1 MSERTWERIGALSGL
16 QAAILFG
23 AAFVIFLTTD
33 PMGTPRV
40 PDVANAADA
49 SAFIRDHQDALKVQ
63 LLLNSAAIL
72 AFVWFLGSLW
82 SRLRAAEGGPARVA
96 AIASAGGI
104 VGAAAVL
111 AGIVFEATAVLL
123 PTGVDVTTLYVL
135 SVMSIGLGG
144 AAFTVFFLAAGKVIL
159 QTRALPVVTGAVAIV
174 AAAASALGLGLDLRR
189 RGNLQ
194 PGDGR
199 LRLLGAVRRVRDLG
213 RPGEHRADGD
223 RRPRAHEDRENQEVG
238 PLAPAERA
246 SGTG

>member
-82 SRLRAAEGGPARVA
+82 SRLRAAEGGPARVS

-159 QTRALPVVTGAVAIV
+159 QTRALPVVVGALALV
-174 AAAASALGLGLDLRR
+174 AAAASALGLVSIFVDEGIFNAATGAFGFWVRFGAFVIWVALASIVLAATVGRGATRTARTRR
-189 RGNLQ
+189 
-194 PGDGR
+194 
-199 LRLLGAVRRVRDLG
+199 
-213 RPGEHRADGD
+213 
-223 RRPRAHEDRENQEVG
+223 
-238 PLAPAERA
+238 
-246 SGTG
+246 

>member
-16 QAAILFG
+16 KAAVLFG

-40 PDVANAADA
+40 PDIANAADA
-49 SAFIRDHQDALKVQ
+49 SAFIGDHQDAIKVQ

-72 AFVWFLGSLW
+72 AFLWFLGSLW
-82 SRLRAAEGGPARVA
+82 SRLRAAEGGPARVS

-111 AGIVFEATAVLL
+111 AGIVCEATAVLL
-123 PTGVDVTTLYVL
+123 PTGVDVPTLYVL

-159 QTRALPVVTGAVAIV
+159 QTRALPVVVGALALV
-174 AAAASALGLGLDLRR
+174 AAAASALGLVSIFVDEGIFNAATGAFGFWVRFGAFVIWVALASIVLTATVGRGATRTARTRR
-189 RGNLQ
+189 
-194 PGDGR
+194 
-199 LRLLGAVRRVRDLG
+199 
-213 RPGEHRADGD
+213 
-223 RRPRAHEDRENQEVG
+223 
-238 PLAPAERA
+238 
-246 SGTG
+246 

>member
-159 QTRALPVVTGAVAIV
+159 QTRAMPVVIGVLAIV
-174 AAAASALGLGLDLRR
+174 AAAASALGLVSIFVDEGIF
-189 RGNLQ
+189 N
-194 PGDGR
+194 PAT
-199 LRLLGAVRRVRDLG
+199 GAFGFWVRFGAFVIWVALASIVLTATVG
-213 RPGEHRADGD
+213 
-223 RRPRAHEDRENQEVG
+223 RRPTRTART
-238 PLAPAERA
+238 RR
-246 SGTG
+246 

>member
-16 QAAILFG
+16 KAAVLFG

-40 PDVANAADA
+40 PDIANAADA
-49 SAFIRDHQDALKVQ
+49 SAFIGDHQDALKVQ
-63 LLLNSAAIL
+63 LLLNTAAIL

-82 SRLRAAEGGPARVA
+82 SRLRAAEGGPARVS

-111 AGIVFEATAVLL
+111 AGIVFEATAVVL

-159 QTRALPVVTGAVAIV
+159 QTRALPVVIGALALV
-174 AAAASALGLGLDLRR
+174 AAAASALGLVSIFVDEGIFNAATGAFGFWVRFGAFVIWVALASIVLTATVGRGATRTPRTRR
-189 RGNLQ
+189 
-194 PGDGR
+194 
-199 LRLLGAVRRVRDLG
+199 
-213 RPGEHRADGD
+213 
-223 RRPRAHEDRENQEVG
+223 
-238 PLAPAERA
+238 
-246 SGTG
+246 